1 MAVPKVLRRMVV
13 RTFGYQREVLDEDA
27 DESLIAEPPARLP
40 PTSASSAGRGCGRD
54 PDRCRGPLRHITRFS
69 VHVWAGNLWGPCSGA
84 TILALVCLIAGA
96 VLYGQFGTRRWLWV
110 PGAGAAG
117 AVILAEYQGVP
128 VNPFSFAV
136 VLILAAA
143 AVATSVIGI
152 IKGHVARSAK

>member
-1 MAVPKVLRRMVV
+1 MPTSRSSQNPPRGLLRRVLHLLGVAAGAILIVV
-13 RTFGYQREVLDEDA
+13 GVRFG
-27 DESLIAEPPARLP
+27 
-40 PTSASSAGRGCGRD
+40 TSPDFQYMCG
-54 PDRCRGPLRHITRFS
+54 PGTY
-69 VHVWAGNLWGPCSGA
+69 GGPCSGV
-84 TILALVCLIAGA
+84 TILALVRLIAGA

-143 AVATSVIGI
+143 AVATSVISI

>member
-1 MAVPKVLRRMVV
+1 MLHLLGAAAGAILIVV
-13 RTFGYQREVLDEDA
+13 GVRFG
-27 DESLIAEPPARLP
+27 
-40 PTSASSAGRGCGRD
+40 TSPDFQYMCG
-54 PDRCRGPLRHITRFS
+54 PGTY
-69 VHVWAGNLWGPCSGA
+69 GGPCSGA
-84 TILALVCLIAGA
+84 TILALACLIAGA

>member
-1 MAVPKVLRRMVV
+1 MKMPTSRSSQNPPRGFLRRVLHLLGAAAGAILIVV
-13 RTFGYQREVLDEDA
+13 GVRFG
-27 DESLIAEPPARLP
+27 
-40 PTSASSAGRGCGRD
+40 TSPDFQYMCG
-54 PDRCRGPLRHITRFS
+54 PGTY
-69 VHVWAGNLWGPCSGA
+69 GGPCSDA
-84 TILALVCLIAGA
+84 TILALACLIAGA

>member
-1 MAVPKVLRRMVV
+1 MKMPTSRSSQNPPRGFLRRVLHLLGAAAGAILIVV
-13 RTFGYQREVLDEDA
+13 GVRFG
-27 DESLIAEPPARLP
+27 
-40 PTSASSAGRGCGRD
+40 TSPDFQYMCG
-54 PDRCRGPLRHITRFS
+54 PGTY
-69 VHVWAGNLWGPCSGA
+69 GGPCSGA
-84 TILALVCLIAGA
+84 TILALACLIAGA